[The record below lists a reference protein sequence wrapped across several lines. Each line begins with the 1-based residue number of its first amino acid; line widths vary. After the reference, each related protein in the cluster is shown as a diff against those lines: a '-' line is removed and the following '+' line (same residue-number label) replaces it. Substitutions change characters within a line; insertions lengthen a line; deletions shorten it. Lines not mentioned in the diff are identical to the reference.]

1 MDAGGGNEADIA
13 VWRQSCLACGLE
25 RSLGFRCSD
34 PVVDLCGRSLLRI
47 LNFFFFF
54 SILGW
59 ALVSDH
65 AKRVFYLKDRAPSQ
79 CFFFSSFLFSS

>member
-1 MDAGGGNEADIA
+1 MELLAFVDCKRERMDAGGGNEADIA

-54 SILGW
+54 
-59 ALVSDH
+59 
-65 AKRVFYLKDRAPSQ
+65 FY
-79 CFFFSSFLFSS
+79 FFFEFDLGTRKARVLIKI